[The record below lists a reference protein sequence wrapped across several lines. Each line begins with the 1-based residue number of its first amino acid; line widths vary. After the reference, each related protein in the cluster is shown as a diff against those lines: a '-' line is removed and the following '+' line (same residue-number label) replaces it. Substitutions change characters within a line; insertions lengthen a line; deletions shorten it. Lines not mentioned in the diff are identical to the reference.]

1 MPPCSLLSWCSAN
14 RDEPAKEAPS
24 LFVGRAIRGFAAVGV
39 PMDFTCWDKTVQ
51 IVVPILLLSGLAVL
65 LAILA
70 VGLLFFFIWQVLLD
84 PRIGSPLVF
93 ALKLAEVNEQYCLC
107 LHIRVRTCGT
117 LHVLWEGRSLSVPAM
132 QSIAILG
139 KMSIKWPDR
148 TREFFDIIA
157 VVNFNT
163 DMFRLECLFGHP
175 EPIKTATF
183 TAISPAVAF
192 LIGVLAFPLVR
203 MVAKARS
210 KQDKAANSAVEELCK
225 PVISHAPLQ
234 FQPVDVLAVA
244 SFWQYLCLLSVVKP
258 TPR

>member
-1 MPPCSLLSWCSAN
+1 
-14 RDEPAKEAPS
+14 
-24 LFVGRAIRGFAAVGV
+24 
-39 PMDFTCWDKTVQ
+39 MDFTCWDKTVQ

>member
-1 MPPCSLLSWCSAN
+1 
-14 RDEPAKEAPS
+14 
-24 LFVGRAIRGFAAVGV
+24 
-39 PMDFTCWDKTVQ
+39 
-51 IVVPILLLSGLAVL
+51 
-65 LAILA
+65 
-70 VGLLFFFIWQVLLD
+70 
-84 PRIGSPLVF
+84 
-93 ALKLAEVNEQYCLC
+93 
-107 LHIRVRTCGT
+107 
-117 LHVLWEGRSLSVPAM
+117 M

-175 EPIKTATF
+175 EPIKTAIL

-192 LIGVLAFPLVR
+192 LLGVLSFPLVR
-203 MVAKARS
+203 MVAKALS
-210 KQDKAANSAVEELCK
+210 KRAVHSAVEEMCK

-244 SFWQYLCLLSVVKP
+244 SFRQYLCLLSVVKP
-258 TPR
+258 PRSCHSASADLYGNAGSWHDSPGFGWVMHVRHALTVRHWQVVLKMCMAAFPTLYAAYF